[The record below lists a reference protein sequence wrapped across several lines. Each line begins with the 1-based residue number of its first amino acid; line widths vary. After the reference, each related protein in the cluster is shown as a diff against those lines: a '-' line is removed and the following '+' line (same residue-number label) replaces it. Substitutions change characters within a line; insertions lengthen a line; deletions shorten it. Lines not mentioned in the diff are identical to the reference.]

1 MDLKG
6 IIFKVVI
13 LLFAIFYYLY
23 TLVVSKQVKIM
34 DKTLQDEH
42 NDLILFLTSLQVTF
56 SLIILIIVLMSLFV
70 I

>member
-6 IIFKVVI
+6 IFFKVVI

-42 NDLILFLTSLQVTF
+42 NGIILFLTSLQVTF
-56 SLIILIIVLMSLFV
+56 SLIILIIVLLSIFL